1 MGNSKYLDS
10 LSSDSRQKLIEKLWN
25 IQNHKCFICE
35 KEIDLDVQ
43 SPNVDHIRPLANGG
57 KDDESNFALAHEHCN
72 KTKQDADLFVAKKLF
87 QLSEII
93 QAAEAIK
100 EVPSLKHV
108 LAANGGSKFEFKYK
122 VEQDELV
129 YSFDDCGDVR
139 VRRTEIFTDTLT
151 DEKTAFICVPI
162 EYLYHDEAI
171 NPRGINSS
179 ISLLIKEFHKPNPQL
194 HLSLARIENGKIKI
208 FDGQHKAV
216 AQLMLGVQKIVV
228 RLFISPD
235 IDRLIETNT
244 IAGSKLKQIAFDK
257 AIVRQLHDTLYTERL
272 KLYQQNHGLNED
284 DFSFSEKDIVEY
296 FKGERRSV
304 KVYIINSQKNAITRS
319 PDNKLQSY
327 INFEGRGTA
336 LPLSYSTFEKTIL
349 STFVNAKTILTTQI
363 DFRVDEGLNP
373 RILEKEQLV
382 NLCNIIA
389 DVLLIDKFDDEI
401 GTNKIE
407 NKIATG
413 SARNITDEHLIACRL
428 FKEEIMY
435 NWVQYVE
442 LLVKNHFAF
451 TGTMYDDKNL
461 FQNKMPDQVW
471 ENIRNFL
478 ENLKDLPIW
487 KDRGMA
493 ATIFGGK
500 NNYDFWRTAFIT
512 GKTPDGTQV
521 LSKPLNVTEMIQ
533 KPV

>member
-10 LSSDSRQKLIEKLWN
+10 LNIDDKHKLIEKLWE
-25 IQNHKCFICE
+25 IQSHRCFICE

-43 SPNVDHIRPLANGG
+43 SVNIDHIRPLANGG
-57 KDDESNFALAHEHCN
+57 KDEPANLALAHEHCN
-72 KTKQDADLFVAKKLF
+72 KSKQDADLMVAKKLF
-87 QLSEII
+87 QLNQII
-93 QAAEAIK
+93 QDAETAK

-108 LAANGGSKFEFKYK
+108 LIANGGSRFAFKYK
-122 VEQDELV
+122 EERGELV
-129 YSFDDCGDVR
+129 YSFDDTGDTK

-151 DEKTAFICVPI
+151 NEKTAFICVPI

-194 HLSLARIENGKIKI
+194 HLSLARIEEGKIKI

-216 AQLMLGVQKIVV
+216 AQLMLGVRNIVV
-228 RLFISPD
+228 RLFINPD

-257 AIVRQLHDTLYTERL
+257 AIVRQLHDTLYSERL
-272 KLYQQNHGLNED
+272 KKYQKDHGLSED
-284 DFSFSEKDIVEY
+284 DMSFSEQNLVEH
-296 FKGERRSV
+296 FKGERGNV
-304 KVYIINSQKNAITRS
+304 KVYIINSQKHAITRS

-336 LPLSYSTFEKTIL
+336 LPLSYSTFEKTLL
-349 STFVNAKTILTTQI
+349 STFVNAKTILSTPI
-363 DFRVDEGLNP
+363 DYRVDEGNNP
-373 RILEKEQLV
+373 RMLEKEQV
-382 NLCNIIA
+382 IRLCNIIA
-389 DVLLIDKFDDEI
+389 EELLINKFDDEL

-413 SARNITDEHLIACRL
+413 SGGNITDDHLIACRL

-435 NWVQYVE
+435 NWIQYIR
-442 LLVKNHFAF
+442 LLINSHFAI
-451 TGTMYDDKNL
+451 TGVMYDDENL
-461 FQNKMPDQVW
+461 FQQKLPDQLW
-471 ENIRNFL
+471 ENIQLFL
-478 ENLKDLPIW
+478 KNLKELPIW

-493 ATIFGGK
+493 STIFGGK
-500 NNYDFWRTAFIT
+500 NNYDFWKTAFST

-521 LSKPLNVTEMIQ
+521 LSNSLNVVEMI
-533 KPV
+533 KKIT